1 MNKLSAEAL
10 NRFCFKILL
19 AEGVDEACAHDVADL
34 LIDAELTGV
43 TTHGVS
49 RLAIYVQRVR
59 AGVVS
64 KEKNIRILNESP
76 STLVIDAGNTFG
88 APSAKFAMEACIAK
102 AKETGC
108 CFATVKNSN
117 HFGTGAFYTKLAA
130 KADMIGFICTNVTG
144 KIAPYGSKT
153 AYIGTNPFSI
163 AAPSDG
169 DPFLL
174 DMTPT
179 VVALGKLIDAQ
190 RLGKPIPL
198 GWALDEEGRP
208 TTDPAAGRRGS
219 LVPIGGAKGSGM
231 AMAVEI
237 LAGILSGAGYS
248 RYLHDLYSMDAP
260 QGLGH
265 FVGAIDVAHF
275 IDVATFKTMLGS
287 FMNEIRHLD
296 LAEGFS
302 EIRTPGERGLKQL
315 RENLENGICIPDQI
329 YEELSAL
336 GKQHGLSL

>member
-1 MNKLSAEAL
+1 MKTFSAETL
-10 NRFCFKILL
+10 NKFCFNILT
-19 AEGVDEACAHDVADL
+19 AEGVEESCAQDVADL

-43 TTHGVS
+43 TTHGIS
-49 RLAIYVQRVR
+49 RLSVYVQRVR
-59 AGVVS
+59 AGIIS
-64 KEKNIRILNESP
+64 KANNIHVLRES
-76 STLVIDAGNTFG
+76 SSALVIDAGNTFG
-88 APSAKFAMEACIAK
+88 APSAKYAMQACIRNAR
-102 AKETGC
+102 ESGC

-130 KADMIGFICTNVTG
+130 KEDMIGFICTNVTA

-153 AYIGTNPFSI
+153 AYIGTNPFSVS
-163 AAPSDG
+163 APTEG

-190 RLGKPIPL
+190 RLGKPIPI
-198 GWALDEEGRP
+198 GWALDEDGRP

-248 RYLHDLYSMDAP
+248 RYLHDLYSMDSP

-265 FVGAIDVAHF
+265 FLGAIDIAHF
-275 IDVATFKTMLGS
+275 TDVTAFKTMLSS
-287 FMNEIRHLD
+287 FTDEVRHLD

-302 EIRTPGERGLKQL
+302 EIRIPGERGFNQQRKSLKD
-315 RENLENGICIPDQI
+315 GILIPDSV
-329 YEELSAL
+329 YDELIQL
-336 GKQHGLSL
+336 GSQYGLTL